1 MNRGMAVLEESG
13 LGVVPKVARVG
24 DRFAVLHGCTVPVLL
39 RRRAGLEESARGEGR
54 YEMLGI

>member
-1 MNRGMAVLEESG
+1 MAVLEESG